1 MEVQEIITEQTF
13 DPQQLATL
21 NREELVNTL
30 KDIVENGEITA
41 IKEQVD
47 CIKQLFYKR
56 QQQERAEAMNKM
68 AAEVENEGVENED
81 MAKPKQ
87 KESDPVEVEFKTV
100 MASYR
105 EKKAAYAAAIEAE
118 QTANLNKKRT
128 ILEKL
133 KALVANEGEIK
144 DTIAA
149 FRQLQVEWREIGPV
163 SPTYANDIW
172 REYNLYQEQIYD
184 LIKIDA
190 ALREHAF
197 KKNLEDKTRLIE
209 QAEKLSN
216 EEDVVKSFRLLQVLH
231 EQWREIGP
239 VARELREDIW
249 NKFKE
254 VSSVINRR
262 HQTHFENIKAHEQEI
277 EKERIE
283 VIEFIENIDTV
294 AITTY
299 KEWEDKTQEVIALN
313 EKFRS
318 DDPTERRVI
327 NRLFKRYRSAC
338 DRFFEAK
345 NEYYRRIK
353 EELQNNLEKKRLLVE
368 KAEQLKNSEE
378 WRSTTDK
385 LISLQKEWKTIG
397 PTAKKYSDNIW
408 ERFIAACDHFFARKE
423 ANFKDKKVE
432 EQENLRLKLDAIEA
446 IKAYELTGN
455 DDEDNSALRRLSDAY
470 TTIGH
475 VPFKEKD
482 RVYKLYKDA
491 MYEKTS
497 KIRTRRRT
505 EELAFNGDRNKLMRQ
520 YELLKQQIATY
531 ENNIGFFNSSSK
543 KGNNMVQDL
552 ERKIQN
558 LKQDLS
564 IIIEQI
570 NALDN

>member
-1 MEVQEIITEQTF
+1 MDAQEFITEQNF

-21 NREELVNTL
+21 TREELVNTL
-30 KDIVENGEITA
+30 KEIVENGEITA

-47 CIKQLFYKR
+47 CIKQMFYKR
-56 QQQERAEAMNKM
+56 QQQERAEAINNEAEEVETEEV
-68 AAEVENEGVENED
+68 AAE
-81 MAKPKQ
+81 PKQ
-87 KESDPVEVEFKTV
+87 KQADPIEAEFKSV
-100 MASYR
+100 MGIYR
-105 EKKAAYAAAIEAE
+105 EKRAAYHAAIDAE
-118 QTANLNKKRT
+118 YAANLEKKQA
-128 ILEKL
+128 IIAKLE
-133 KALVANEGEIK
+133 ALISNEGDLNE
-144 DTIAA
+144 TIAA
-149 FRQLQVEWREIGPV
+149 FRVLQSEWKEIGPV
-163 SPTYANDIW
+163 APTNVTEIW
-172 REYNLYQEQIYD
+172 KEYNHYQEQFYD
-184 LIKIDA
+184 LIKIDV

-197 KKNLEDKTRLIE
+197 KKNLEDKTRIIE
-209 QAEKLSN
+209 QAEKLGN
-216 EEDVVKSFRLLQVLH
+216 EEDVVKSFRILQTLH
-231 EQWREIGP
+231 DQWREIGP
-239 VARELREDIW
+239 VARELRDEIW

-254 VSSVINRR
+254 ASTVINKR
-262 HQTHFENIKAHEQEI
+262 HQEFFERLKAHEQEI
-277 EKERIE
+277 EKEKTDAIE
-283 VIEFIENIDTV
+283 LIENIDTQ

-318 DDPTERRVI
+318 NDPTERRVI

-338 DRFFEAK
+338 DRFFEDK

-353 EELQNNLEKKRLLVE
+353 EELQANLEKKRLLVE

-385 LISLQKEWKTIG
+385 LIALQKEWKTIG
-397 PTAKKYSDNIW
+397 PTAKKYSDAIW

-432 EQENLRLKLDAIEA
+432 EQENLRLKLEAIEA
-446 IKAYELTGN
+446 LKAYELTG
-455 DDEDNSALRRLSDAY
+455 DDEEDYSAVRRLSDAY
-470 TTIGH
+470 LAVGH
-475 VPFKEKD
+475 VPYKD
-482 RVYKLYKDA
+482 KDKVYKQYQEALN
-491 MYEKTS
+491 EKQS
-497 KIRTRRRT
+497 KLRSRRRNQ
-505 EELAFNGDRNKLMRQ
+505 ELNFKGDRNKLMRQ

-558 LKQDLS
+558 LRQDLS